1 MKEIKRFVDENGN
14 TFEVEVE
21 ITAKDKVKRKLNDIC
36 SGTKKVVAGTV
47 EFIKENPIICL
58 MGFAIAVKGASTL
71 CSSYSRVVNARTARD
86 VYEDRDK
93 TVYDN
98 RSNMTYTLRRKMTN
112 DEKYEFA
119 RRRRNGEDV
128 GDILSDMRLI

>member
-36 SGTKKVVAGTV
+36 SGTKKVVVGTV

-86 VYEDRDK
+86 IYNDRDR

-98 RSNMTYTLRRKMTN
+98 RSNVTYMLGRKMTN
-112 DEKYEFA
+112 NEKYELS
-119 RRRRNGEDV
+119 RRRKNGEDV
-128 GDILSDMRLI
+128 GDILIDMGLL

>member
-1 MKEIKRFVDENGN
+1 MKEIKKFVDENGN

-21 ITAKDKVKRKLNDIC
+21 LTTKDKVKRKLNDIC
-36 SGTKKVVAGTV
+36 SGTKKVVTGTV
-47 EFIKENPIICL
+47 NFVKENPIICL
-58 MGFAIAVKGASTL
+58 MGFAIAVKGVSTI
-71 CSSYSRVVNARTARD
+71 CGSYSRVVNARTARD

-98 RSNMTYTLRRKMTN
+98 RSNMIFILRRKMTN